1 MPSAV
6 RESSPGLLLGA
17 HAGLTV
23 REPSLAMWTQTTDP
37 VILLLGLFCL
47 QDNHRKHT
55 RTVSAILLMF
65 KPWQR
70 PKCPLRL
77 NYGRIRWQNEV
88 CENWLGHVTLIQM
101 WEQKQETAEPA
112 NSSFQILRQ
121 LDLWR
126 HIDAYEKKVF
136 TEWCH
141 ECIFGIYFHI
151 FYCEYVS
158 FFLTG
163 EKTKHP

>member
-1 MPSAV
+1 MWGEIKVHSWSQKRNVNISHWQRLNSHNAQRWWAGR
-6 RESSPGLLLGA
+6 RESPPGLLLAA
-17 HAGLTV
+17 HAGLAF
-23 REPSLAMWTQTTDP
+23 REPSLAMWTQTTEP
-37 VILLLGLFCL
+37 VILLLGLCL

-70 PKCPLRL
+70 PKCPGRL
-77 NYGRIRWQNEV
+77 NYGRIRWRNEV

-112 NSSFQILRQ
+112 GSSFQILSQ

-126 HIDAYEKKVF
+126 HIVA
-136 TEWCH
+136 
-141 ECIFGIYFHI
+141 
-151 FYCEYVS
+151 
-158 FFLTG
+158 
-163 EKTKHP
+163 